1 MNNDQLPTLGNSAS
15 NPELKKPSQVIMA
28 WGLTKYALKSTLRNR
43 SSLIFSLIFPL
54 VFVAIFGSIGNG
66 GQSVSL
72 GVAQNLNKT
81 TPIYQAIATIAAE
94 KGSAVKLV
102 EDNNDNLTHQL
113 KQSTLGAILEPGTT
127 FNSITLVTSTA
138 NPQGGSAAETIMN
151 GILSQLNLRAAGVTK
166 PAFSFTTKDVAGK
179 SIRYIDFALP
189 GQIGFSLISIATF
202 GIAFPL
208 ITLRKT
214 LVLKRIFATAV
225 RPITF
230 VISQCLARSFQAMI
244 QAAVILLVGI
254 YGFHFTL
261 AHGWVTAAE
270 MLILSFL
277 AVLAFLGFGILI
289 GNIARDEQSLP
300 IAINLFNLPQILLAG
315 VFFPIDSLPKWVQF
329 IGNNLPL
336 AYFTTA
342 LRKIAN
348 DGASLITVWPYIA
361 GIIIWGAVSYVAAS
375 RVFKSE

>member
-1 MNNDQLPTLGNSAS
+1 MNNESEKQFTEA
-15 NPELKKPSQVIMA
+15 PSQLAII
-28 WGLTKYALKSTLRNR
+28 WGLTKYALKATLRNR

-66 GQSVSL
+66 NQAITLGVSDSL
-72 GVAQNLNKT
+72 GQTN
-81 TPIYQAIATIAAE
+81 PIYQAVQTLASGQNAP
-94 KGSAVKLV
+94 VKIVHDTDSKLS
-102 EDNNDNLTHQL
+102 DQL
-113 KQSTLGAILEPGTT
+113 GQSHLAAILEPGDTPT
-127 FNSITLVTSTA
+127 SIELVTSTA
-138 NPQGGSAAETIMN
+138 NPQGAGAAQTFIK
-151 GILSQLNLRAAGVTK
+151 GITDQLNLRAAGVTK
-166 PAFSFTTKDVAGK
+166 PTFTYITKDVAGK
-179 SIRYIDFALP
+179 AYRYIDFALP

-214 LVLKRIFATAV
+214 LVLKRIFATAA
-225 RPITF
+225 RPISF
-230 VISQCLARSFQAMI
+230 VVSQCLARSLQAML
-244 QAAVILLVGI
+244 QAAVILGVGI
-254 YGFHFTL
+254 WAFHFTL
-261 AHGWVTAAE
+261 AHGWITALE
-270 MLILSFL
+270 MLVLSFL

-315 VFFPIDSLPKWVQF
+315 VFFPIDTLPKWVQA

-348 DGASLITVWPYIA
+348 DGASLVAVWPYVL
-361 GIIIWGAVSYVAAS
+361 GIVAWGVVSYVVAS
-375 RVFKSE
+375 RIFKSE

>member
-1 MNNDQLPTLGNSAS
+1 MSNTIAPNSDESRFTKA
-15 NPELKKPSQVIMA
+15 PSQLVIL
-28 WGLTKYALKSTLRNR
+28 WGLTKYALKATFRNKA
-43 SSLIFSLIFPL
+43 SYAFSLIFPL

-66 GQSVSL
+66 GGQISL
-72 GVAQNLNKT
+72 GAVDSLNKNQ
-81 TPIYQAIATIAAE
+81 PIYQAIQMIAAQQN
-94 KGSAVKLV
+94 SPIKLTV
-102 EDNNDNLTHQL
+102 DSETNLKTEL
-113 KQSTLGAILEPGTT
+113 NQSKVGAILEPGPAG
-127 FNSITLVTSTA
+127 STLKVVTSTA
-138 NPQGGSAAETIMN
+138 NPQGGSAAVTFLN
-151 GILSQLNLRAAGVTK
+151 GILSQLNLKAAGVTR
-166 PAFSFTTKDVAGK
+166 PTFSVTSQDVAGK
-179 SIRYIDFALP
+179 EYRYIDFALP

-230 VISQCLARSFQAMI
+230 VVSQCLARSFQAMI
-244 QAAVILLVGI
+244 QAAIILGVGI
-254 YGFHFTL
+254 VGFHFTL
-261 AHGWVTAAE
+261 AHGWITGVE
-270 MLILSFL
+270 MLALSFL

-289 GNIARDEQSLP
+289 ANIARDEQSLP

-315 VFFPIDSLPKWVQF
+315 VFFPTDSLPVWVQR

-348 DGASLITVWPYIA
+348 DGATLAAVWPYIL
-361 GIIIWGAVSYVAAS
+361 GIIAWGAVSYLAAS
-375 RVFKSE
+375 RIFKSE